1 MPKYT
6 PQELSRMKADKDARD
21 AHEAMMRKRQQEIH
35 LHHQMLQRAQPGQ
48 AGVSPYIH
56 LYPCGL

>member
-1 MPKYT
+1 
-6 PQELSRMKADKDARD
+6 MKADKDARD